1 VASTFFAK
9 MLINV

>member
-9 MLINV
+9 TLINV